1 MLLEITEAVLKR
13 DRAIV
18 VAGLATIIMLA
29 WAYVIYLSSNM
40 TGMAMN
46 SGSGMDIHPAQM
58 SMPNTHVWGSG
69 DVIFTFLMWAVM
81 MVAMMTPSA
90 TPMILTFAHVS
101 HQRYS
106 GRAAFP
112 TTIIFLLGYL
122 LVWISFSAGATFL
135 QWGLHS
141 AALLSPQMISV
152 SPPLGGIFLILA
164 GVYQFTPL
172 KNKCLSRCR
181 TPLGFLMTEWR
192 EGTKGAL
199 IMGVR
204 HGIYC
209 VGCCWLLMTL
219 LFVAGVMNLVWVA
232 LIALYVLV
240 EKVIPAGQWL
250 SRAIGLLTVGWGAWL
265 LIQVWGMQPA

>member
-1 MLLEITEAVLKR
+1 VLWNITQGVLKR

-18 VAGLATIIMLA
+18 VAGLATIIVLA
-29 WAYVIYLSSNM
+29 WAYMVYLSSNM
-40 TGMAMN
+40 TGVAMN
-46 SGSGMDIHPAQM
+46 GGSGMDIHPAQI

-69 DVIFTFLMWAVM
+69 DIIFTFLMWAVM

-90 TPMILTFAHVS
+90 TPMILTFAKVNR
-101 HQRYS
+101 QRHA
-106 GRAAFP
+106 GQTPIPA
-112 TTIIFLLGYL
+112 TIVFLLGYL
-122 LVWISFSAGATFL
+122 MVWISFSAGATFV

-141 AALLSPQMISV
+141 AALLSTEMISV
-152 SPPLGGIFLILA
+152 SPLLGGILLILA

-172 KNKCLSRCR
+172 KNICLSRCR

-199 IMGVR
+199 IMGMR

-240 EKVIPAGQWL
+240 EKVIPAGQWV

-265 LIQVWGMQPA
+265 LIQVWGM